1 MTPLPDAIDRLLQTP
16 FDDLP
21 VANRACVYGVDYARL
36 VLSEGG
42 ELFLTRYGWVLRNI
56 TVPRAWFMDKRY
68 REVGRRLLGS
78 TGTVYRV
85 PASVPF
91 GATESLVI
99 KFSRVAQDV
108 PVFVDQSAAEAATP
122 RDMID
127 GAAFNDPFEEFG
139 LVMALRRG
147 PFGPN
152 RPRIPTKRPLAIY
165 SPPDRYA
172 LWQLGRSEGLFAE
185 HAARLAADQAAQTQ
199 SDPVTL
205 DLLRD
210 YILVFQWAKG
220 ADAEEM
226 YARGLLSEEEMH
238 ALYFRS
244 GQELVANGFVVLD
257 HKPRHLILR
266 EHPDGSGLIRKD
278 GQPAYA
284 LIDFELLKR
293 HPQ

>member
-1 MTPLPDAIDRLLQTP
+1 MTLLHQDLDRLLRTP

-21 VANRACVYGVDYARL
+21 AAHRARVYGVDYARL
-36 VLSEGG
+36 VPSEGG
-42 ELFLTRYGWVLRNI
+42 ELFFTRYGWALRTL
-56 TVPRAWFMDKRY
+56 TVPQAWFIDKRY
-68 REVGRRLLGS
+68 REAGRRLLAS

-85 PASVPF
+85 PASVPL

-108 PVFVDQSAAEAATP
+108 PIFVDRSAAEATP
-122 RDMID
+122 REMID

-139 LVMALRRG
+139 LLMALRRG

-152 RPRIPTKRPLAIY
+152 RPRILTKRPLAIY

-172 LWQLGRSEGLFAE
+172 LWQLGRSESLFAE
-185 HAARLAADQAAQTQ
+185 HAARLAADQAVQTRG
-199 SDPVTL
+199 DPVTL

-210 YILVFQWAKG
+210 YLLVFQWVKG
-220 ADAEEM
+220 DDAEAM
-226 YARGLLSEEEMH
+226 YERGLLSESEMH

-244 GQELVANGFVVLD
+244 SQELVANGFVVLD
-257 HKPRHLILR
+257 HKPRHLVLR
-266 EHPDGSGLIRKD
+266 ARPDGSRLVRKD
-278 GQPAYA
+278 SMFAYA

-293 HPQ
+293 RPL